1 MTSEY
6 EWAGRVLVVR
16 SAVVRELVLRPRSS
30 EIVCLIECSIEMLL
44 LMVAVPYFSCL
55 WDVGITLKLIK
66 AYCFWLT
73 M

>member
-1 MTSEY
+1 M
-6 EWAGRVLVVR
+6 
-16 SAVVRELVLRPRSS
+16 VRELVLRSRSS

-44 LMVAVPYFSCL
+44 LIVAVPYFSCL